1 MISEPSIVDY
11 RQAVVEIDE
20 SQFYCLLLSLQ
31 TLRSYYLSIY
41 DAFMKN
47 LDRLQNPRSSSDVSS
62 SFF

>member
-1 MISEPSIVDY
+1 MDY

-20 SQFYCLLLSLQ
+20 SQFYFLILSLKM
-31 TLRSYYLSIY
+31 LLSYYLSIY

-47 LDRLQNPRSSSDVSS
+47 LDRLQNPRSSGEVSS